1 MVHDLEGEVLCA
13 EVLLC
18 AEGDRQAYTIYGV
31 RSLAGHNPVEGLVA
45 GSHLVQV
52 EVHLSERLCED
63 DVQAATPINDGL
75 RQEHPIYY
83 GIVKDRNDKPER
95 GE

>member
-52 EVHLSERLCED
+52 DVHLSSISVKMMFRLLHPSMM
-63 DVQAATPINDGL
+63 ALGRNTPSTMGL
-75 RQEHPIYY
+75 
-83 GIVKDRNDKPER
+83 
-95 GE
+95 